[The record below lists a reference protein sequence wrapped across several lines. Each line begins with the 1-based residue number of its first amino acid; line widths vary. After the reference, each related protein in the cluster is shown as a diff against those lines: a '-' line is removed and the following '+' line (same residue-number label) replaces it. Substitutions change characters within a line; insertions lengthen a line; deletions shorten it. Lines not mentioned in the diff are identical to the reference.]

1 MTISIELMDHAGS
14 DQAVAN
20 AARVSF
26 AAKGEWNSNPEG
38 YDDMRMEKLIGY
50 LAKHKHLCVF
60 RHNMITIRCKAPIF
74 LMRQLG
80 KHQAGLTWSEV
91 SRRYVSTEPEFYY
104 PEVWRA
110 KPDGSIKQGSSS
122 EGVKRP
128 IDIFNVSAPVQDH
141 VVAFIE
147 DAVEL
152 YNKMLEAKV
161 APELA
166 RSVLPQSMVS
176 EWVWTG
182 NILAFAHVYRERIAS
197 GAQEEAKIFA
207 RQLDEVIRPLF
218 PASWTAL
225 VD

>member
-110 KPDGSIKQGSSS
+110 KPDGSIKQGSSA
-122 EGVKRP
+122 EGVTQA
-128 IDIFNVSAPVQDH
+128 ITINGVTAPVEQF
-141 VVAFIE
+141 VPCFI
-147 DAVEL
+147 DDCVEL

-166 RSVLPQSMVS
+166 RMVLPQSMVS